1 MYKSQKIM
9 LPFIFTVNLVIL
21 MTIDNE
27 REKKERRKERKKGRE
42 RERETPFWGL
52 PDESLLFWLEESF
65 ENA

>member
-1 MYKSQKIM
+1 M
-9 LPFIFTVNLVIL
+9 
-21 MTIDNE
+21 
-27 REKKERRKERKKGRE
+27 REKRKKEEKKGRE